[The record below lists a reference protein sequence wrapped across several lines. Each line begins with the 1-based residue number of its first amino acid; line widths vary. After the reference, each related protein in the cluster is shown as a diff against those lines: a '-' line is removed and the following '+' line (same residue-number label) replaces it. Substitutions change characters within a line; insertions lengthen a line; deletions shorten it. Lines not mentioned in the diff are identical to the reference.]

1 MKRDKKKKVAK
12 PTDFEQ
18 IKQIGEGSYAQV
30 YLVKRTADG
39 KKMAMKELDKH
50 YLK

>member
-1 MKRDKKKKVAK
+1 MNKKKKIAV

-30 YLVKRTADG
+30 YLVKRITDG